1 MFRRYSPYLWYSV
14 LIAIYLI
21 LSMTLPV
28 SQRILGNMHVNLS
41 QYHIFMFFVLVPYCL
56 IWLAAFYA
64 YIQMKAYAKL
74 LGSAPEASAFTHIGK
89 GLGVIAWGLAVVAI
103 ISTILGGL
111 AVNHTK
117 LTGTVIVIENYIALL
132 VQLFAFTIIGNGSSR
147 LSKLTK
153 NKLGPLTIRL
163 FALTFI
169 TFSVLYTWFTFQEYK
184 LDNNPYYLPLPMI
197 ILTLI
202 IPYLY
207 AWFLGL
213 FASLQMAGYAQRVKG
228 LLYKRALNLVAIGI
242 VTVIISSTLIQYLMI
257 IFASRDDLSALS
269 VTLVIYVFLVLE
281 AAGFVSISVG
291 AKRLKRI
298 EEI

>member
-1 MFRRYSPYLWYSV
+1 
-14 LIAIYLI
+14 
-21 LSMTLPV
+21 MTLPV
-28 SQRILGNMHVNLS
+28 SQQTLDSIHINLF
-41 QYHIFMFFVLVPYCL
+41 QYHVLAFSILVPYCL

-64 YIQMKAYAKL
+64 YVHMQGYAKL
-74 LGSAPEASAFTHIGK
+74 LGSAPEAPAFAHIGK
-89 GLGVIAWGLAVVAI
+89 GLKIMAWGLAVPAI
-103 ISTILGGL
+103 ISVILRSL
-111 AVNHTK
+111 TVEHTN
-117 LTGTVIVIENYIALL
+117 LIATAAIINNYIALL
-132 VQLFAFTIIGNGSSR
+132 VPLLAFTIIGNGSSI

-153 NKLGPLTIRL
+153 TKLGPLTIRL
-163 FALTFI
+163 FALVFI
-169 TFSVLYTWFTFQEYK
+169 TFSVLYTWLTLQEYRV
-184 LDNNPYYLPLPMI
+184 DNNPYYLSLPMI

-242 VTVIISSTLIQYLMI
+242 VTVIASSTLIQYFMI
-257 IFASRDDLSALS
+257 IFAGQKDLTAAS
-269 VTLVIYVFLVLE
+269 VELMLYIFLILE
-281 AAGFVSISVG
+281 AIGFVSISDG